1 MFPILSEI
9 PAVVD
14 TTNNVFGNKFLRR
27 PDITTF
33 DRLQIAY
40 EALCAQ
46 ILGNWGAIS
55 ALARYHN
62 ISRTFIYDTLATFE
76 EIVELTFGESSQPAD
91 IKSENKKNAV
101 EVMLLLRL
109 EGKCG
114 VGPISTIMK
123 RLNHRFSGQGTVSE
137 YLNHIGSLVPSG
149 LMTEDNVRLVFL
161 SDEIFSGN
169 IPILIT
175 VDPISSAI
183 LKIEL
188 VDKRRAE
195 EWSRHWLCLKKNG
208 FEAIYYVTDEG
219 SGLCSAHENLFT
231 GAMRQPDTFHA
242 VAYRLGGRLERLE
255 ESAYKA
261 IAYEYDRKEKIL
273 SAKSEDVV
281 SKRTG
286 KYEQACDKA
295 EKAMELYDSFSY
307 LYGCILNEMKPFR
320 HNGELRN
327 RQQAEENIQ
336 AALEMI
342 ASLGHEKINDAVNK
356 IRRIMPT
363 LLNYFDIARER
374 REGLDKLA
382 IDQNA
387 LSSLCLAWQHHKA
400 VIKSKKTDRRKK
412 CADREQRCLEFA
424 EGYLQE
430 KFEII
435 KERVY
440 SELDAIVQSSA
451 MVECI
456 NSIIRPY
463 LNTSRGQVNQNM
475 LNLIAF
481 YHNNRRYRAGKR
493 ANKTPMEILT
503 GKKQDKDWTELLFD
517 LLEEKDP
524 QFFSAAA

>member
-1 MFPILSEI
+1 MLSLI
-9 PAVVD
+9 PEVPVLD
-14 TTNNVFGNKFLRR
+14 HTNNIFGNKFIRR
-27 PDITTF
+27 PDLTTF

-40 EALCAQ
+40 EALCAK
-46 ILGNWGAIS
+46 IFNHWGVIS

-62 ISRTFIYDTLATFE
+62 VSRTFVYNTLAVFE
-76 EIVELTFGESSQPAD
+76 QVVELALGEPPQQVE
-91 IKSENKKNAV
+91 IENKRESV
-101 EVMLLLRL
+101 ELMIALRL

-114 VGPISTIMK
+114 VGAISTIMK
-123 RLNHRFSGQGTVSE
+123 RLNHRFSGQGTVST

-169 IPILIT
+169 TPILIT

-188 VDKRRAE
+188 VNKRRAE
-195 EWSRHWLCLKKNG
+195 EWSKHWLCLKKDG

-281 SKRTG
+281 SKRTE

-342 ASLGHEKINDAVNK
+342 TSLGHEKINDAVNK

-363 LLNYFDIARER
+363 LLNYFDVAREV

-382 IDQNA
+382 IDPNA

-463 LNTSRGQVNQNM
+463 LNTSRGQINQNM

-493 ANKTPMEILT
+493 VNKTPMEILT
-503 GKKQDKDWTELLFD
+503 GKKQEKDWTELLFD
-517 LLEEKDP
+517 LIEEKDP
-524 QFFSAAA
+524 QFFSAVA

>member
-1 MFPILSEI
+1 MFPFTPEV
-9 PAVVD
+9 PALD

-27 PDITTF
+27 PDLTTF
-33 DRLQIAY
+33 DRVQIAY
-40 EALCAQ
+40 EALCAK
-46 ILGNWGAIS
+46 IFGMWGTIS
-55 ALARYHN
+55 ALAKYHN

-76 EIVELTFGESSQPAD
+76 EITELAFGETSQQLD
-91 IKSENKKNAV
+91 IENKKESF
-101 EVMLLLRL
+101 EVMTALRL
-109 EGKCG
+109 EGKCS
-114 VGPISTIMK
+114 VGAISTIMK
-123 RLNHRFSGQGTVSE
+123 RLNHRFSGQGTVST

-195 EWSRHWLCLKKNG
+195 EWSKHWLCLKKNG

-242 VAYRLGGRLERLE
+242 VAYRLGSWLDRLEK
-255 ESAYKA
+255 SAYKA
-261 IAYEYDRKEKIL
+261 ISWEYDRDEKIV
-273 SAKSEDVV
+273 SAKSEDVID
-281 SKRTG
+281 KRI
-286 KYEQACDKA
+286 KEYEQAYDKA
-295 EKAMELYDSFSY
+295 QKAMELYDSFSY
-307 LYGCILNEMKPFR
+307 LYNCILNEMKPFC
-320 HNGELRN
+320 HDGGLKN

-336 AALEMI
+336 VALEMME
-342 ASLGHEKINDAVNK
+342 ALGHEKINDAVKK
-356 IRRIMPT
+356 IRNIMPN
-363 LLNYFDIARER
+363 LLNYFDIAREV

-400 VIKSKKTDRRKK
+400 VIKAKKVGRRKR
-412 CADREQRCLEFA
+412 CAVREERCLEFA

-430 KFEII
+430 NFEAI

-451 MVECI
+451 MVECV

-493 ANKTPMEILT
+493 VNKTPMEILT
-503 GKKQDKDWTELLFD
+503 GKKQEKDWTELLFD
-517 LLEEKDP
+517 LVEEKDP